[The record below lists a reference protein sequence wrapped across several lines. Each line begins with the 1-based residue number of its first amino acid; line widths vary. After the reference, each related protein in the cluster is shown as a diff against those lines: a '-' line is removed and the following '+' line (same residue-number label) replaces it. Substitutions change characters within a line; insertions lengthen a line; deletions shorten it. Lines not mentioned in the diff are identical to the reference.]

1 MSRKPD
7 LSHPDDQQ
15 LVRQHSPLVGR
26 IARSL
31 AQGMPPNVLA
41 DDLVQDGMLG
51 LIDAIIRTTRETS
64 GAEFEHYLAQ
74 RARGAMLDGLR
85 ALDPATRLIRRRMR
99 EVERA
104 LQRLGHQLGRAPV
117 EGEVAQAMEIPLEDY
132 RQLLQEAHG
141 YSLVS
146 LDDLA
151 DNVDLFGYLDQC
163 AGSDADPLV
172 MLERSVFRK
181 ALASSLATLNT
192 QMQEVLN
199 LYYAEGYKMHE
210 IGSHMG
216 LSESRVSQLHASAI
230 AGLRAQ
236 LLDAEQ
242 RQQLLRPRRMAR

>member
-7 LSHPDDQQ
+7 LSHPDQQQ
-15 LVRQHSPLVGR
+15 LVQQHSPLVGR
-26 IARSL
+26 IARAL
-31 AQGMPPNVLA
+31 AQGMPPNVLT

-74 RARGAMLDGLR
+74 RARGAMIDGLR
-85 ALDPATRLIRRRMR
+85 ALDPATRLVRQRMR

-104 LQRLGHQLGRAPV
+104 LQRLGHQLGRAPA
-117 EGEVAQAMEIPLEDY
+117 ESEVAQAMEIPLEDY
-132 RQLLQEAHG
+132 RQLLQQARG
-141 YSLVS
+141 YWLVS

-151 DNVDLFGYLDQC
+151 DTVDLRSYLDQC

-181 ALASSLATLNT
+181 ALANSLATLNT

-210 IGSHMG
+210 IGSRMG
-216 LSESRVSQLHASAI
+216 LSESRVSQLHTSAI

-236 LLDAEQ
+236 LLDVEQ
-242 RQQLLRPRRMAR
+242 RQQLLRPRRTPR

>member
-7 LSHPDDQQ
+7 LSRPEQQQ
-15 LVRQHSPLVGR
+15 LVQQHSPLVGR
-26 IARSL
+26 IARSV
-31 AQGMPPNVLA
+31 AQGMPPNVLT

-64 GAEFEHYLAQ
+64 GAEFEHYLAR

-85 ALDPATRLIRRRMR
+85 ALDPATRLVRRRMR
-99 EVERA
+99 EVEQA
-104 LQRLGHQLGRAPV
+104 LQRLGHRLGRAPV
-117 EGEVAQAMEIPLEDY
+117 EGEVAQDIDMPLEDY
-132 RQLLQEAHG
+132 RQLLQQAHG
-141 YSLVS
+141 YWLVS
-146 LDDLA
+146 LDDLTENA
-151 DNVDLFGYLDQC
+151 DLRGYLDQC

-181 ALASSLATLNT
+181 ALANSLATLNG
-192 QMQEVLN
+192 QMQEVLS

-210 IGSHMG
+210 IGTHMG
-216 LSESRVSQLHASAI
+216 LSESRVSQLHTSAI

-242 RQQLLRPRRMAR
+242 RQQLLRPRRAQR